1 MSNAYRTVHIGSV
14 TDVEDLGDG
23 LYAVTTVEGN
33 MSNSVKS
40 YCYVYDSN
48 KPNHMV
54 GVEEG
59 LKLQNNVRA
68 AGTDASLRPAAQY
81 RLHTD
86 HWSVFGFARPRNN
99 PISSHAKCI
108 IINAMTGN
116 KNMKEVCHS

>member
-1 MSNAYRTVHIGSV
+1 MHIGSV
-14 TDVEDLGDG
+14 TDVEELGDG

-59 LKLQNNVRA
+59 LKLQNNMSELPEQMHSDPLV
-68 AGTDASLRPAAQY
+68 QY
-81 RLHTD
+81 ELHTD
-86 HWSVFGFARPRNN
+86 PLVRLRLLPDLEIN
-99 PISSHAKCI
+99 PFHPAQ
-108 IINAMTGN
+108 NAL
-116 KNMKEVCHS
+116 